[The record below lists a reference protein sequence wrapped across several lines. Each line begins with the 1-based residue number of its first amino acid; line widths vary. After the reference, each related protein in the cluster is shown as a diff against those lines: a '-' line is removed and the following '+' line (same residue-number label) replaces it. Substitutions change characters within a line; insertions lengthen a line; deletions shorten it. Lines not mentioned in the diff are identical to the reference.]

1 MNTERIF
8 IQNIESEWL
17 KDSNVMLDILRLD
30 ELHPVV
36 SGNKWFK
43 LKNYLQKSQQEGY
56 KTVATF
62 GGAFSNHIIATAFAC
77 KESGLQSVGFIRG
90 EQAEVLSHTL
100 LYARSLGMQLIFLNR
115 EKYRQKD
122 EVKYA
127 YRNEAWYFIDEGG
140 YGTEGAL
147 GAAGILEF
155 VELTNYTHIISSV
168 GTGTMLAGL
177 IMAAHVHQHII
188 GISSMK
194 GNTALY
200 DDIIKLLPQNKQHAE
215 FTIFHDYH
223 FGGYAKHPP
232 VLLAFINEAWKQFQL
247 PLDIIYTG
255 KLFFAVMDL
264 VTKSYFPK
272 NSNVLMIH
280 SGGLQGNRSL
290 QKNELSFL

>member
-17 KDSNVMLDILRLD
+17 KDSNVMLDVLRLD

-43 LKNYLQKSQQEGY
+43 LKNYLQKAQQEGY

-77 KESGLQSVGFIRG
+77 NEKKLHSIGFIRG
-90 EQAEVLSHTL
+90 EEAGGLSHTL
-100 LYARSLGMQLIFLNR
+100 LYAQSLGMQLIFLSR
-115 EKYRQKD
+115 EQYRQKE
-122 EVKYA
+122 EVKNA
-127 YRNEAWYFIDEGG
+127 YRNEEWYFINEGG
-140 YGTEGAL
+140 YGIDGAF
-147 GAAGILEF
+147 GAAEILEF
-155 VELTNYTHIISSV
+155 AELTDYTHIIASV

-177 IMAAHVHQHII
+177 IMAALDDQKII

-200 DDIIKLLPQNKQHAE
+200 DDIKKLLPQNKQHAA

>member
-17 KDSNVMLDILRLD
+17 KDSNVMLDVLRLD

-43 LKNYLQKSQQEGY
+43 LKNYLQKAQQEGY

-77 KESGLQSVGFIRG
+77 NEKKLHSIGFIRG
-90 EQAEVLSHTL
+90 EEAGGLSHTL
-100 LYARSLGMQLIFLNR
+100 LYAQSLGMQLIFLSR
-115 EKYRQKD
+115 EQYRQKE
-122 EVKYA
+122 EVKNA
-127 YRNEAWYFIDEGG
+127 YRHEEWYFINEGG
-140 YGTEGAL
+140 YGIDGAF
-147 GAAGILEF
+147 GAAEILEF
-155 VELTNYTHIISSV
+155 AELTDYTHIIASV

-177 IMAAHVHQHII
+177 IMAALDDQKII

-200 DDIIKLLPQNKQHAE
+200 DDIKKLLPQNKQQAA

-223 FGGYAKHPP
+223 FGRYAKHPP

>member
-8 IQNIESEWL
+8 VQNIESEWL

-30 ELHPVV
+30 VMHPVV

-43 LKNYLQKSQQEGY
+43 LKYYLQKALQEGY

-90 EQAEVLSHTL
+90 EEAEVLSHTL
-100 LYARSLGMQLIFLNR
+100 LYARSLGMQLIFLSR
-115 EKYRQKD
+115 EQYRQKD
-122 EVKYA
+122 EIKQA
-127 YRNEAWYFIDEGG
+127 YKNETWYFINEGG
-140 YGTEGAL
+140 YGTDGAL

-155 VELTNYTHIISSV
+155 VELTNYTHIIASV

-177 IMAAHVHQHII
+177 IMAAHVHQQII

-200 DDIIKLLPQNKQHAE
+200 DDIKKLLPQNKQHAE

>member
-17 KDSNVMLDILRLD
+17 DNNNVSLDVLRLD

-43 LKNYLQKSQQEGY
+43 LKIYLQKAEQEGY
-56 KTVATF
+56 STVATF

-77 KESGLQSVGFIRG
+77 NEKGLHSIGFIRG
-90 EQAEVLSHTL
+90 EEAEALSHTL
-100 LYARSLGMQLIFLNR
+100 LYARSLGMQLIFLSR
-115 EKYRQKD
+115 EQYRQKD
-122 EVKYA
+122 EIKQA
-127 YRNEAWYFIDEGG
+127 YKNETWYFIEEGG
-140 YGTEGAL
+140 YGTEGAI

-155 VELTNYTHIISSV
+155 VELTNYTHIIASV

-177 IMAAHVHQHII
+177 IMAAQVDQQII

-194 GNTALY
+194 GNTVLY
-200 DDIIKLLPQNKQHAE
+200 DNIKKLLPQKKQHAA

-232 VLLAFINEAWKQFQL
+232 GLLAFINETWKQFQL